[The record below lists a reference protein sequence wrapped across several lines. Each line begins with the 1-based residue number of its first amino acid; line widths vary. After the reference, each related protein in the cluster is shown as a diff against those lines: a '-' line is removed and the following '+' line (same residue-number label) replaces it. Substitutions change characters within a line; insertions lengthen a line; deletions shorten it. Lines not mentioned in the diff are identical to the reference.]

1 VFADGTTTLANRRL
15 KIGFQMQ
22 PECTSLAAAVYVNWQ
37 HNPSDSLNFF
47 VSNDVSPFGYGWI
60 FPKKDSINVG
70 VMCLL
75 SRMKQDIRQCLKR
88 LMISEGLCSREILMY
103 GSRFIPQ
110 SFAKKLFDDS
120 LLVIGDAAG
129 TADPITGGGIS
140 NAAASAKI
148 AASVVTEALEAQ
160 ETTADVLSRYESMWK
175 NTRNYRN
182 LMNKYWI
189 QKLSLKTG
197 INPII
202 FARLGGSDLNT
213 SLKRLSASSKGL

>member
-1 VFADGTTTLANRRL
+1 
-15 KIGFQMQ
+15 
-22 PECTSLAAAVYVNWQ
+22 
-37 HNPSDSLNFF
+37 
-47 VSNDVSPFGYGWI
+47 
-60 FPKKDSINVG
+60 
-70 VMCLL
+70 
-75 SRMKQDIRQCLKR
+75 
-88 LMISEGLCSREILMY
+88 MY